1 MCPFE
6 HENTKMQWQ
15 GILVCVKFYCESVCV
30 CTVYGGRC
38 RPASELAL
46 CVVLVLKALLPNLS
60 LSLPPCL
67 FLSFL
72 FFPLAVCR
80 KLGVKCLQLKQ
91 WQVCSAVRH
100 RVIYLQSTLHF
111 IYHWHTHTNTFYNS
125 VHCFPALSPGDNER
139 VRLPQL
145 PMALVQKKRHSTK
158 RLSTKLKP
166 TLRIQEER
174 GSKVWRTA
182 VLYIFKVSDFM
193 ILCLNTSL
201 CYCVFKKKQT
211 NYN

>member
-1 MCPFE
+1 MLPPIYVYNKVLSKVYFL
-6 HENTKMQWQ
+6 
-15 GILVCVKFYCESVCV
+15 GLVFSTLVRFKKQSIVANVPIWAWKHKDAMTRDSCLCKFYCESVCV

-111 IYHWHTHTNTFYNS
+111 IYHWHTHTHTHTNTFYNS

-139 VRLPQL
+139 VRLP
-145 PMALVQKKRHSTK
+145 
-158 RLSTKLKP
+158 
-166 TLRIQEER
+166 
-174 GSKVWRTA
+174 
-182 VLYIFKVSDFM
+182 
-193 ILCLNTSL
+193 
-201 CYCVFKKKQT
+201 
-211 NYN
+211 